1 MPEHVNRKR
10 RGQRRPILAIM
21 NGTDLRQWTYEKGQM
36 QIKSYKDVY
45 NWPARDL
52 NKCSKEVALVDIAL
66 AQIGSVLDVAVV
78 AHEAHHAVNVF
89 TLREGKLKCFSS
101 KVACHHGIDESLP
114 DDSTKKGVEAKIL
127 SFEHLQKSRF
137 CNNRFVRF
145 HLALFLKLPCNLIG
159 LKSCWRLG

>member
-1 MPEHVNRKR
+1 MPEHVNKKR

-36 QIKSYKDVY
+36 HIKSYKDVY

-78 AHEAHHAVNVF
+78 THEAHHA
-89 TLREGKLKCFSS
+89 GIGISFSNCLLYH
-101 KVACHHGIDESLP
+101 VLWWWCLYLHHEI
-114 DDSTKKGVEAKIL
+114 STKVHKSEDVDIENENKIKACIKLTMCLGEVGGGKRFGNNSAL
-127 SFEHLQKSRF
+127 SL
-137 CNNRFVRF
+137 
-145 HLALFLKLPCNLIG
+145 LINI
-159 LKSCWRLG
+159 

>member
-1 MPEHVNRKR
+1 MH
-10 RGQRRPILAIM
+10 
-21 NGTDLRQWTYEKGQM
+21 
-36 QIKSYKDVY
+36 IKSYKDVY

-78 AHEAHHAVNVF
+78 AHKSHHAVNVF

-101 KVACHHGIDESLP
+101 KVACHHGIDENSP

-159 LKSCWRLG
+159 LKGVKDWVKVPFF